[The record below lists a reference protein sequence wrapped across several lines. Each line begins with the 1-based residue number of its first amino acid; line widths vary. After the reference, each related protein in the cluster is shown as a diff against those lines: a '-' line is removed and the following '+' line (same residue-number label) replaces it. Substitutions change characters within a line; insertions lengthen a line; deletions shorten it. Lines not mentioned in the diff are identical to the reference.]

1 MDEVNTPKL
10 AIKTISANW
19 KLHSYGKQQ
28 TLKYRDKFRT
38 TSSSLTIFSLL

>member
-19 KLHSYGKQQ
+19 KLDSYGKQQ
-28 TLKYRDKFRT
+28 SLSTE
-38 TSSSLTIFSLL
+38 TSIERPVLH